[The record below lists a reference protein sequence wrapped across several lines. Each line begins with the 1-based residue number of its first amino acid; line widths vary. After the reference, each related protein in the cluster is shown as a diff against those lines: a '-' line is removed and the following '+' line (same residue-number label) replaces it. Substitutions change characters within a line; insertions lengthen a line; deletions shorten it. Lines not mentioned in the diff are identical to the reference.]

1 LTQQPPI
8 GDHFSVSIGGAVT
21 GSQVGA
27 GHTVEQHQE
36 NHTTH
41 YPADLHKA
49 LADLRREI
57 AALAE
62 VGNRAEA
69 DALLDELQSEAD
81 AGRPVQG
88 IGARLRQWI
97 AAHAPGLLE
106 TVTTVVVPLAVQA
119 AAAAAGGTVTDALPP
134 GN

>member
-1 LTQQPPI
+1 MTQQPPT
-8 GDHFSVSIGGAVT
+8 GDHFSISIGGAVT

-41 YPADLHKA
+41 HSDLHKA
-49 LADLRREI
+49 LTNLRGEI

-62 VGNRAEA
+62 GGNRAEA

-97 AAHAPGLLE
+97 AAHTPGLLE

-119 AAAAAGGTVTDALPP
+119 AAAAASGAVTDALPP